1 MYDLNH
7 HSTFFFFLVF
17 SLGPVTN
24 LGTWIFHLHFGK
36 QIRFKPSFFYINM
49 FLTS

>member
-7 HSTFFFFLVF
+7 HLTSSFFVVF
-17 SLGPVTN
+17 SLGLATN
-24 LGTWIFHLHFGK
+24 LGTWIFHLHFEK
-36 QIRFKPSFFYINM
+36 QIRFKLNFFYINR